1 MTEAQTLIAAGVWTV
16 LLTVPGAVGLV
27 MSGGFAAGVGNRQTL
42 PELPEWAARANRA
55 HRNMVENLPVFAAV
69 LLAAQFAGVSNEQT
83 VWGANLFFWARIAH
97 GLVYIAGIPYVRTVA
112 FFAAVSGVFD
122 IARAAWSS

>member
-69 LLAAQFAGVSNEQT
+69 LLAAQFAGVSNDQPG
-83 VWGANLFFWARIAH
+83 WGANLFFWARIAH